1 MSKIY
6 QHPLFQTYSISHK
19 KTIMLNKVHFFCIIL
34 FSTLFFKN
42 QLCIAQES
50 TVFHSSITS
59 SQLAEAPVKLIPYP
73 QNVTWGFQ
81 KSEIIKIQ
89 IKNRDQ
95 LSASI
100 VKEAS
105 SIFSDNTILI
115 KPSAVFYLEFRE
127 DTSLL
132 KEAYTL
138 KITNDAIQIGSNGE
152 AGQFYA
158 LQTLRQLISKKNG
171 KIVLHQCT
179 ISDAPKYPV
188 RGYMLDVGR
197 NYMSLKLLKEQLDIM
212 AKYKL
217 NVFQWHLTDRPAWRI
232 ESKKYPELNDAKNHR
247 PTRNPGMFYTYE
259 DIRELIV
266 YAKDRQI
273 QVIPEIDMP
282 GHSDSFVTA
291 MGCKMESEKGML
303 ILEHVLEEFFDE
315 IPKES
320 CPTIHLGSDEVKVE
334 NPEEFMSK
342 MISICN
348 RNDRDVVVWNPGI
361 KIKQDVIRQ
370 TWQGKHQE
378 NKNYRE
384 IDSWN
389 NYVNNSE
396 PMTAIPKL
404 LFKPIGYKSE
414 NKIIGGVLCM
424 WPDVKLKKEDD
435 FINQNP
441 IYPSLLT
448 YAWST
453 WTADI
458 KEASQDYLTMIP
470 KKGTKEFEYFAEFEE
485 YLLEHKKRYFNDKPF
500 QYFKQSD
507 KVWLL
512 SKPFPKNDLLAIE
525 KNLIEENENLKNYTK
540 AYGNTIIIKDR
551 FKQGG
556 YYPKAKTGET
566 VFAITHMHSDKA
578 KTVKILIGFETPLR
592 ANRVYTG
599 IPNKGHW
606 DANGGEIWLNGKALQ
621 SPKWKQA
628 GWKPSKQSGWGTK
641 ADQEIPWTKEELYWT
656 RKPAVVHLKKGKNTI
671 IIKVPSST
679 DYQNW
684 MFTFIPLSMDGLEFS
699 IE

>member
-1 MSKIY
+1 MHAIEPHYNWRNLYVASEDSRSPFY
-6 QHPLFQTYSISHK
+6 QREYSEFEYTNRVYNFLLHPQWDYFTS
-19 KTIMLNKVHFFCIIL
+19 N
-34 FSTLFFKN
+34 TLFIKIIFTDYVKGYCVIEMIGEWN
-42 QLCIAQES
+42 DCIENDIMNLKMDVIE
-50 TVFHSSITS
+50 TLIEEGIDKFILIGENVLNFHSSDDCYYEDWFDH
-59 SQLAEAPVKLIPYP
+59 L
-73 QNVTWGFQ
+73 
-81 KSEIIKIQ
+81 
-89 IKNRDQ
+89 
-95 LSASI
+95 
-100 VKEAS
+100 
-105 SIFSDNTILI
+105 DN
-115 KPSAVFYLEFRE
+115 
-127 DTSLL
+127 
-132 KEAYTL
+132 
-138 KITNDAIQIGSNGE
+138 GW
-152 AGQFYA
+152 
-158 LQTLRQLISKKNG
+158 
-171 KIVLHQCT
+171 IVLINFH
-179 ISDAPKYPV
+179 
-188 RGYMLDVGR
+188 
-197 NYMSLKLLKEQLDIM
+197 
-212 AKYKL
+212 
-217 NVFQWHLTDRPAWRI
+217 
-232 ESKKYPELNDAKNHR
+232 
-247 PTRNPGMFYTYE
+247 
-259 DIRELIV
+259 
-266 YAKDRQI
+266 
-273 QVIPEIDMP
+273 
-282 GHSDSFVTA
+282 
-291 MGCKMESEKGML
+291 
-303 ILEHVLEEFFDE
+303 EHVLEEFFDE

-671 IIKVPSST
+671 MIKVPSST